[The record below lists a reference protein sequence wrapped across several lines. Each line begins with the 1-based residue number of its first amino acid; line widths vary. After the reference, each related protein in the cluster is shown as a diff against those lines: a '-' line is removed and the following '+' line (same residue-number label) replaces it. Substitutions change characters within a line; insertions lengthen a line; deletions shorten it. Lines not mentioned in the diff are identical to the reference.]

1 MDTVGSVNLN
11 PLLYSQPAC
20 VEKIKN
26 QQKNGSN
33 DDASLKKV
41 SQDFESVLVNF
52 AIKEMWKTIPKSEL
66 FAEEGSGLET
76 YTEIMNNA
84 LAEDI
89 SAKGGI
95 GIAPVIY
102 RQLVQNKGLP
112 YGDKNLALPEKKKEI
127 KDVKNDGGEEC
138 SPLNVQY

>member
-1 MDTVGSVNLN
+1 METYGSVNLN

-26 QQKNGSN
+26 QQKNGNN
-33 DDASLKKV
+33 DDASLKKT
-41 SQDFESVLVNF
+41 SQDFESILVHF
-52 AIKEMWKTIPKSEL
+52 VVKEMWNTVQKSDL
-66 FAEEGSGLET
+66 FADEGSGLDT
-76 YTEIMNNA
+76 YTEIIHNA

-102 RQLVQNKGLP
+102 RQLTQNKGLP
-112 YGDKNLALPEKKKEI
+112 YGDKNLALPDKTKEMNSG
-127 KDVKNDGGEEC
+127 KHNGGEEC
-138 SPLNVQY
+138 SALNVEY